1 MDWERFSFAY
11 HLNVEGLFANLVS
24 IEASKEAS
32 LNLVF
37 PQEWQGQLDRLNRVR
52 AVRGTTAIE
61 GNPLSE
67 DEVAQ
72 QMDLL
77 DQGDEA
83 KEGATKE
90 QLQIRNAGAAQAW
103 VRQRFPPGSPP
114 IGLEDIL
121 TMHKMLTEAAD
132 THNNMPGAFRTF
144 SVVVGT
150 PQLGGVHRGAP
161 HEKLPHL
168 MEEYVGF
175 INSRRLE
182 ENHPIIRALL
192 AHFFLVT
199 IHPFGDGNGRVSR
212 LVEAGL
218 LFRHGYNVHGFYGL
232 SNYFYRHEQ
241 EYKSILQQCR
251 EKQPFD
257 VTPFIRFGVAGFAS
271 ELKGINNFIK
281 AKMNRLV
288 YQTMLIRARSK
299 KMGTRRRLLN
309 QREYNL
315 LNFLLSE
322 TEPLDPFSD
331 TPSRR
336 LKLSDLLEAQYVL
349 TAYQNVTLR
358 TFQRELIRLR
368 DLGFIQFTL
377 DTSVQDWVVE
387 LDFGAVAKY

>member
-1 MDWERFSFAY
+1 
-11 HLNVEGLFANLVS
+11 
-24 IEASKEAS
+24 
-32 LNLVF
+32 
-37 PQEWQGQLDRLNRVR
+37 
-52 AVRGTTAIE
+52 
-61 GNPLSE
+61 
-67 DEVAQ
+67 
-72 QMDLL
+72 
-77 DQGDEA
+77 
-83 KEGATKE
+83 
-90 QLQIRNAGAAQAW
+90 
-103 VRQRFPPGSPP
+103 
-114 IGLEDIL
+114 
-121 TMHKMLTEAAD
+121 
-132 THNNMPGAFRTF
+132 
-144 SVVVGT
+144 
-150 PQLGGVHRGAP
+150 
-161 HEKLPHL
+161 
-168 MEEYVGF
+168 MEEYVSF

-288 YQTMLIRARSK
+288 YQTMLIRALGK
-299 KMGTRRRLLN
+299 KMGSRRRLLN

-358 TFQRELIRLR
+358 TFQRELTRLR

-377 DTSVQDWVVE
+377 DASVQDWVVE

>member
-11 HLNVEGLFANLVS
+11 HLDLEGLFTNLVS

-37 PQEWQGQLDRLNRVR
+37 PQEWQSQLDRLNRVR

-77 DQGDEA
+77 DQGDET

-103 VRQRFPPGSPP
+103 VRQRFLPGSPP

-121 TMHKMLTEAAD
+121 TMHKMLTTVSD
-132 THNNMPGAFRTF
+132 THNNVPGAFRTF

-150 PQLGGVHRGAP
+150 SELGGVHRGAP

-168 MEEYVGF
+168 LEEYVGF

-182 ENHPIIRALL
+182 GNHPIIRALL

-212 LVEAGL
+212 LVEAGI

-232 SNYFYRHEQ
+232 SNYFYRREQ

-257 VTPFIRFGVAGFAS
+257 VTPFIRFGIAGFAS

-281 AKMNRLV
+281 TKMNRLV
-288 YQTMLIRARSK
+288 YQTMLIRALDK
-299 KMGTRRRLLN
+299 KTGTRRRLLN

-336 LKLSDLLEAQYVL
+336 LKLSALLEAQYVL

-358 TFQRELIRLR
+358 TFHRELIRLR
-368 DLGFIQFTL
+368 DLGFIQFNL
-377 DTSVQDWVVE
+377 DASAQDWIVE

>member
-11 HLNVEGLFANLVS
+11 HLDLEGLFTNLVS

-37 PQEWQGQLDRLNRVR
+37 PQEWQSQLDRLNRVR

-77 DQGDEA
+77 DQGDET

-103 VRQRFPPGSPP
+103 VRQRFLPGSPP

-121 TMHKMLTEAAD
+121 TMHKMLTTVSD
-132 THNNMPGAFRTF
+132 THNNVPGAFRTF

-150 PQLGGVHRGAP
+150 SELGGVHRGAP

-168 MEEYVGF
+168 LEEYVGF

-182 ENHPIIRALL
+182 GNHPIIRALL

-212 LVEAGL
+212 LVEAGI
-218 LFRHGYNVHGFYGL
+218 LFRHGYNMHGFYGL
-232 SNYFYRHEQ
+232 SNYFYRREQ

-281 AKMNRLV
+281 TKMNRLV
-288 YQTMLIRARSK
+288 YQTMLIRALDK
-299 KMGTRRRLLN
+299 KTGTRRRLLN

-336 LKLSDLLEAQYVL
+336 LKLSALLEAQYVL

-358 TFQRELIRLR
+358 TFHRELIRLR
-368 DLGFIQFTL
+368 DLGFIQFNL
-377 DTSVQDWVVE
+377 DASAQDWIVE